1 MRRRSRSSGWTSTPP
16 PWRTFSSGWL
26 DAAWARSRR
35 RPAMQTQV
43 NPLAR
48 LPLQKATG
56 WRLFLK
62 TVVARA
68 YPRIV
73 GQQREKSWIFFEI
86 FLPML
91 AVSSYVF
98 VYRAIGAPEAYVGFV
113 VLGGAMTAFW
123 MNIMGSMSSQ
133 LYWEKEQGN
142 LALYI
147 MAPNSMMAVLLG
159 MALGGMF
166 STFIRAIVIVVLGSL
181 LFHVQYAIVSFWQL
195 VAIFFTAMTALYGMG
210 MMSASLFLLLSRE
223 ADHLAQLA
231 TEPVFLVSG
240 FYFPV
245 KSFNFW
251 VAAAASIIPLTLG
264 LDAMRQLV
272 FSTGASLG
280 FLDVRVELSILIG
293 LCVVFLFGAQA
304 LLAYMERLAIRE
316 GRLTESRRGG

>member
-1 MRRRSRSSGWTSTPP
+1 M
-16 PWRTFSSGWL
+16 
-26 DAAWARSRR
+26 A
-35 RPAMQTQV
+35 QN

-48 LPLQKATG
+48 LEVEKATG
-56 WRLFLK
+56 WRLFVK
-62 TVVARA
+62 TVIARA
-68 YPRIV
+68 YPRII
-73 GQQREKSWIFFEI
+73 GQQREKSWVFFDI

-98 VYRAIGAPEAYVGFV
+98 VYRAIHAPEEYVGFV

-123 MNIMGSMSSQ
+123 MNIMWSMSSQ

-147 MAPNSMMAVLLG
+147 MAPNKMMAVLLG

-166 STFIRAIVIVVLGSL
+166 ATLLRSVVIILLGSL
-181 LFHVQYAIVSFWQL
+181 LFHVHYAIGNWIQL
-195 VAIFFTAMTALYGMG
+195 VSVFVAAMTALYGMG

-240 FYFPV
+240 FYFPI

-264 LDAMRQLV
+264 LDAIRQLI
-272 FSTGASLG
+272 FASGPTLG
-280 FLDVRVELSILIG
+280 FLDVRVELTILLC
-293 LCVVFLFGAQA
+293 LCVAFLFGARF
-304 LLAYMERLAIRE
+304 LLGYMERLAIRE
-316 GRLTESRRGG
+316 GRLTESRR